1 MRALVLGSNA
11 TLVLNTVS
19 ALGAAGI
26 EADVISDWTAPR
38 VRFSRYCRRY
48 VRVPF
53 ESLHISGDGLP
64 MLSDYCRDNE
74 IDVVIPADLATTFD
88 LANLGDED
96 LPRFPVASPS
106 TLETLHDKWRFQ
118 QLLRRHELP
127 TPCTQLLR
135 PGSDGRELELPFPVI
150 VKPAASEGGSGIQ
163 RCEDAG
169 ELARLRAQPAHQHGQ
184 WIAQEIIP
192 GHDIDLSV
200 LADHGRVV
208 AYTIQQDEGSDK
220 KRFLHD
226 PQMLEVGC
234 AIVNAT
240 QFHGLAHF
248 DMRVDERNGKLYVI
262 ECNPRIWGSLMYS
275 VWAGVN
281 FVALGCRVARGER
294 LTISMPPKE
303 HVWHQGVAPRR
314 LFKALMQGR
323 SAPEGMSGA
332 TLESWRQAHRDP
344 WTQLI
349 GDLTERNEAR
359 FREVLKARNRSEK
372 EAARQ

>member
-53 ESLHISGDGLP
+53 ESLHIAGDSLA
-64 MLSDYCRDNE
+64 MLIDYVRE
-74 IDVVIPADLATTFD
+74 QAIDVVIPADLAATFE
-88 LANLGDED
+88 LARLSEND
-96 LPRFPVASPS
+96 LPRFPVASREA
-106 TLETLHDKWRFQ
+106 LETLHDKWRFQ
-118 QLLRRHELP
+118 QLLCRHELP

-135 PGSDGRELELPFPVI
+135 PGSDGSELQLPFPVI
-150 VKPAASEGGSGIQ
+150 VKPAASEGGFGVQ
-163 RCEDAG
+163 RCNDAQ
-169 ELARLRAQPAHQHGQ
+169 ELAQLRARPEHQQGD
-184 WIAQEIIP
+184 WIAQELIP
-192 GHDIDLSV
+192 GHDIDLSL

-208 AYTIQQDEGSDK
+208 AYTIQQDEASDK
-220 KRFLHD
+220 KRFLQD
-226 PQMLEVGC
+226 PGMLEIAC

-248 DMRVDERNGKLYVI
+248 DMRVDERTGKVYVI
-262 ECNPRIWGSLMYS
+262 ECNPRVWGSLMYS

-281 FVALGCRVARGER
+281 FVALGCRVALGER
-294 LTISMPPKE
+294 LTISMPPSE

-314 LFKALMQGR
+314 LFKALMRGR

-344 WTQLI
+344 LTQLI
-349 GDLTERNEAR
+349 GGVTERNEAR
-359 FREVLKARNRSEK
+359 LRERLKARSRSDK
-372 EAARQ
+372 EALLE

>member
-11 TLVLNTVS
+11 TLVLNTVL

-53 ESLHISGDGLP
+53 ESLHIAGDSLT
-64 MLSDYCRDNE
+64 MLTEYCRQNE
-74 IDVVIPADLATTFD
+74 IDVVIPADLATTFE
-88 LANLGDED
+88 LAKLSEQD

-106 TLETLHDKWRFQ
+106 TLESLHDKWRFQ

-135 PGSDGRELELPFPVI
+135 RGSDGRELELPFPVI
-150 VKPAASEGGSGIQ
+150 VKPAAGEGGFGIQ
-163 RCEDAG
+163 RCYNAAD
-169 ELARLRAQPAHQHGQ
+169 LARARVLPEQQQGD
-184 WIAQEIIP
+184 WIAQELIP
-192 GHDIDLSV
+192 GQDIDLSV

-208 AYTIQQDEGSDK
+208 AYTIQQDEASDK

-226 PQMLEVGC
+226 PEMLEVGC
-234 AIVNAT
+234 AIVHAT

-248 DMRVDERNGKLYVI
+248 DMRLDERNGKLYVI
-262 ECNPRIWGSLMYS
+262 ECNPRVWGSLMYS

-281 FVALGCRVARGER
+281 FIALGCRVARGER
-294 LTISMPPKE
+294 LTISMPPSE

-359 FREVLKARNRSEK
+359 FREVLKARNRSDK
-372 EAARQ
+372 EAAPQ

>member
-26 EADVISDWTAPR
+26 EADVISDWAAPR

-53 ESLHISGDGLP
+53 ESLHIAGESLT
-64 MLSDYCRDNE
+64 MLTDYCRDNA
-74 IDVVIPADLATTFD
+74 IDVVIPADLASTFE
-88 LANLGDED
+88 LAKLSDD
-96 LPRFPVASPS
+96 ALPRFPVASPEA
-106 TLETLHDKWRFQ
+106 LETLHDKWHFQ

-135 PGSDGRELELPFPVI
+135 RGSDGSELELPFPVI
-150 VKPAASEGGSGIQ
+150 VKPAASEGGFGIQ
-163 RCEDAG
+163 RCNDSE
-169 ELARLRAQPAHQHGQ
+169 ELARLRARPEHQQGD
-184 WIAQEIIP
+184 WIAQEVIP
-192 GHDIDLSV
+192 GHDVDLSL

-208 AYTIQQDEGSDK
+208 AYTIQQDEDADK

-226 PQMLEVGC
+226 PQMLEIAC

-294 LTISMPPKE
+294 LTISMPPSE

-344 WTQLI
+344 LTQLI
-349 GDLTERNEAR
+349 GGITERREAR
-359 FREVLKARNRSEK
+359 LRERMKG
-372 EAARQ
+372 